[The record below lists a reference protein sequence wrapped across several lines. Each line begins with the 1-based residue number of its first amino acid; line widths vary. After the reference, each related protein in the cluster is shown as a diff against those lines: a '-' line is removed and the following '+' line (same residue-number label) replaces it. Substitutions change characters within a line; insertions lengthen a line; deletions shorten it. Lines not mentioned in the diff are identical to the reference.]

1 MSPLKTLKF
10 LRKTFLTK
18 SFKRAYGHF
27 GDDIAIECLLR
38 ETFGLD
44 ALRSG
49 FYVDVGAFHP
59 TKYSNTYRLY
69 RRGWS
74 GIVIDLEPEKIK
86 AFRIRRPRDIA
97 VQAAVSTTPGELT
110 FYGDSFS
117 PFTTAHASNA
127 GALERSTRFQLAT
140 RTLTDIIDQTRYRD
154 RQIDLLD
161 VDCEGMD
168 LEVLQSL
175 DFDRYGPKIVSVEI
189 HAPSIEAVQNS
200 DVHGFLRGQG
210 YNYVNRIGPTSL
222 FVRSE
227 FQAGH

>member
-1 MSPLKTLKF
+1 MMLSKTLKF

-27 GDDIAIECLLR
+27 GDDIALECLFR

-59 TKYSNTYRLY
+59 TKYSNTFRFY

-74 GIVIDLEPEKIK
+74 GVVIDLELDKVQ
-86 AFRIRRPRDIA
+86 AFRIRRPRDTA
-97 VQAAVSTTPGELT
+97 VQAAVSATPGQLT

-117 PFTTAHASNA
+117 PFTTSDANNT
-127 GALERSTRFQLAT
+127 GALERSTRFELTT
-140 RTLTDIIDQTRYRD
+140 RTLTDILDQTKYRD

-168 LEVLQSL
+168 LDVLQSL
-175 DFDRYGPKIVSVEI
+175 NFERYRPKIVSVEI
-189 HAPSIEAVQNS
+189 HAASIERVQAS
-200 DVHGFLRGQG
+200 DTHRFLCALG
-210 YNYVNRIGPTSL
+210 YTYVSRIGPTSV

-227 FQAGH
+227 FLPVQ